1 MTTPNR
7 GPKRALPPERYRAMS
22 FHKLEQAREELDK
35 GDLCQASEKIWGATA
50 EIVKAVAQQRG
61 WNHHAHNYLNHAA
74 LFVMYC
80 LGRADLLSIFE
91 QVGGAHSNYYEHQS
105 MKDEVTTHLANARL
119 FIDFMDG
126 VLANPD
132 LQLVPDSPEQES
144 RLRSLTRKTAFSHG
158 PEFTPEEV
166 AELPPI

>member
-7 GPKRALPPERYRAMS
+7 GPYRASPPERYRAMS

-35 GDLCQASEKIWGATA
+35 GDQCQASEKIWGAVA

-80 LGRADLLSIFE
+80 LGLPTDLLAIFE
-91 QVGGAHSNYYEHQS
+91 QVGGSHSNYYEHQA
-105 MKDEVTTHLANARL
+105 MRDEVEIHLVNARL

-126 VLANPD
+126 GTGRP
-132 LQLVPDSPEQES
+132 
-144 RLRSLTRKTAFSHG
+144 
-158 PEFTPEEV
+158 
-166 AELPPI
+166 